1 MYAVIREGG
10 KQFKVQEG
18 DIIKVPKRSEEEGK
32 KITIKDVLLISD
44 DESTKIGNPIVKSAK
59 VEAKVLKHGKDKK
72 IIVFKYKRKKGYR
85 RKLGHRQQFTR
96 IEINKILTA

>member
-18 DIIKVPKRSEEEGK
+18 DIIKIPKRSEEEGK
-32 KITIKDVLLISD
+32 KITIKDVLMISD
-44 DESTKIGNPIVKSAK
+44 DESTKIGNPIIKNAK
-59 VEAKVLKHGKDKK
+59 VEAKILKHSKDKK
-72 IIVFKYKRKKGYR
+72 IIVFKYKRRKGYR

-96 IEINKILTA
+96 IEIGKILTA

>member
-18 DIIKVPKRSEEEGK
+18 DIIKVPKRSEKEGK

-72 IIVFKYKRKKGYR
+72 IIVFKYKRRKGYR
-85 RKLGHRQQFTR
+85 RKLGHRQQFTQ
-96 IEINKILTA
+96 IEIGKILTA

>member
-18 DIIKVPKRSEEEGK
+18 DIIKVPKRSEKEGK
-32 KITIKDVLLISD
+32 KITIKDVLMISD
-44 DESTKIGNPIVKSAK
+44 DESIKIGNPIIKNAK
-59 VEAKVLKHGKDKK
+59 VEAKVLEHNKDKK

-96 IEINKILTA
+96 IEIGKILTA

>member
-18 DIIKVPKRSEEEGK
+18 DIIKVPKRSEKEGK
-32 KITIKDVLLISD
+32 KITIKDVLMISD
-44 DESTKIGNPIVKSAK
+44 DESTKIGNPIIKNAK

-72 IIVFKYKRKKGYR
+72 IIVFKYKRRKGYR

-96 IEINKILTA
+96 IEIGKILTA

>member
-32 KITIKDVLLISD
+32 KITIKDVLMISD
-44 DESTKIGNPIVKSAK
+44 DESTKIGNPIIKNAK

-72 IIVFKYKRKKGYR
+72 IIVFKYKRRKGYR

-96 IEINKILTA
+96 IEIGKILTA

>member
-1 MYAVIREGG
+1 MSAVIREGG

-32 KITIKDVLLISD
+32 KITIKDVLMISD
-44 DESTKIGNPIVKSAK
+44 DESTKIGNPIIKNAK
-59 VEAKVLKHGKDKK
+59 VEAKILKHSKDKK
-72 IIVFKYKRKKGYR
+72 IIVFKYKRRKGYR

-96 IEINKILTA
+96 IEIGKILTA

>member
-44 DESTKIGNPIVKSAK
+44 DESTKIGNPIIKNAK

-72 IIVFKYKRKKGYR
+72 IIVFKYKRRKGYR

-96 IEINKILTA
+96 IEIGKILTA